1 MAGNDLRGARE
12 RMGLSLDEV
21 AAKTRIPKKW
31 LEALESGDTS
41 KFPPGPFLSGYTK
54 QYRTFLGASEPGPAG
69 SVPAVEKPP
78 LPWISPTGRPDP
90 ADAARRDDA
99 GQKGVG
105 QEAVRAVRREESPEA
120 TVTSTT
126 PRDRE
131 ARNVRLAA
139 VGLAAAALLA
149 GLAWFSKSVQP
160 SEPQLGEA
168 PDQVVLVTSA
178 SGVGA
183 TVQGDGRQLHAGPLP
198 AGKQVRFAAHDR
210 LEVELDALDGVTL
223 VYNGS
228 TLKPLGLQ
236 SRSRRL
242 VFVDDAGG

>member
-1 MAGNDLRGARE
+1 MASNDLRAARE
-12 RMGLSLDEV
+12 RMGLTLDEV

-31 LEALESGDTS
+31 LEALENDDTS
-41 KFPPGPFLSGYTK
+41 SFPPGPFLAGYTK
-54 QYRTFLGASEPGPAG
+54 QYRGFLGSPEAPPPS
-69 SVPAVEKPP
+69 SVPAVEKPS
-78 LPWISPTGRPDP
+78 LPWNPPPAAKSSDP
-90 ADAARRDDA
+90 
-99 GQKGVG
+99 VG
-105 QEAVRAVRREESPEA
+105 SVRREDPPEQTA
-120 TVTSTT
+120 TLTT

-131 ARNVRLAA
+131 SRNFRLA
-139 VGLAAAALLA
+139 GLGLLAAASFGAA
-149 GLAWFSKSVQP
+149 VWAVKQFDSAEVP
-160 SEPQLGEA
+160 LGEA

-178 SGVGA
+178 SGVSA
-183 TVQGDGRQLHAGPLP
+183 TVFGDGRELHSGPLP
-198 AGKQVRFAAHDR
+198 AGKQLRFAAHDR